1 MTLDVEVDSD
11 IDRRLGKLAARTGKS
26 KAELAAEILR
36 LKVDEYASVL
46 AASERTSNSEN
57 RRIP

>member
-46 AASERTSNSEN
+46 ATSERASNSDA
-57 RRIP
+57 RHLP

>member
-11 IDRRLGKLAARTGKS
+11 IDRRLGELAARTGKS

>member
-1 MTLDVEVDSD
+1 MTLDGD
-11 IDRRLGKLAARTGKS
+11 IDRRLGELAARTGKS

-46 AASERTSNSEN
+46 AASERASNSEN